1 VIYSVVRVGMF
12 LGLFVLLLVLG
23 VDWWIAAI
31 AAAVIALCISYI
43 FLGKLRGRVAEEL
56 HERRQAGAA
65 QPADHSDEG
74 IEDALETPDAAEP
87 RDSERERG
95 SES

>member
-1 VIYSVVRVGMF
+1 MF
-12 LGLFVLLLVLG
+12 LGLFVLLLVLQ
-23 VDWWIAAI
+23 VEWWVAAV

-43 FLGKLRGRVAEEL
+43 FLSKLRARVAQEL
-56 HERRQAGAA
+56 HDRRQAGAA

-74 IEDALETPDAAEP
+74 IEDGLEAEP
-87 RDSERERG
+87 ADPLDSERERG

>member
-1 VIYSVVRVGMF
+1 VTYSIVRVGMF
-12 LGLFVLLLVLG
+12 LALFALLLVLG

-43 FLGKLRGRVAEEL
+43 FLSKLRAKVAQEL
-56 HERRQAGAA
+56 HDRRQAGAA
-65 QPADHSDEG
+65 APAGHSDEG
-74 IEDALETPDAAEP
+74 IEDSLESGP

-95 SES
+95 GES